1 MSTCLVALRENY
13 KRGFIVVGARL
24 WQLDM
29 VGAQKQG
36 KVRFHKGKVRLRETK
51 QGPWDT
57 SPSSPLGA
65 SVFSRVYVS
74 DMHSFSKCLFRVCL
88 VTG

>member
-13 KRGFIVVGARL
+13 KRGFIVLGARL

-29 VGAQKQG
+29 VGAQKQ
-36 KVRFHKGKVRLRETK
+36 RDTHKGKVRLRGTK
-51 QGPWDT
+51 QGPWNT

-65 SVFSRVYVS
+65 SLFSRVYVS